1 MYNNA
6 LKNSLF
12 SSVKVNMKL
21 TESKIKRAAASKYMN
36 ADQLEFFKERLINQ
50 KNELKSHLENVRNEL
65 SKQSRE
71 CDELDRAQIEEEI
84 HLRLRILD
92 RESKLLPKI
101 DEALKRI
108 EDGSYGYCINTGE
121 PIGVERLLV
130 RPTALF
136 SAEEKNRQ
144 EKIEKAYKD

>member
-1 MYNNA
+1 
-6 LKNSLF
+6 
-12 SSVKVNMKL
+12 MKL

-36 ADQLEFFKERLINQ
+36 ADQLDFFKERLINQ

-121 PIGVERLLV
+121 PIGIERLLV

>member
-1 MYNNA
+1 
-6 LKNSLF
+6 
-12 SSVKVNMKL
+12 MKL

-36 ADQLEFFKERLINQ
+36 ADQLDFFKERLVNQ

-121 PIGVERLLV
+121 PIGIERLLV